1 MNIKDNSIIILAN
14 GTKEQFI
21 KEFRKNHQFAVVTI
35 LELDEFKKKY
45 YFDYT
50 KEAITMYINTWES

>member
-21 KEFRKNHQFAVVTI
+21 KDFRKKHQFAVVTI

-50 KEAITMYINTWES
+50 KEGIKV